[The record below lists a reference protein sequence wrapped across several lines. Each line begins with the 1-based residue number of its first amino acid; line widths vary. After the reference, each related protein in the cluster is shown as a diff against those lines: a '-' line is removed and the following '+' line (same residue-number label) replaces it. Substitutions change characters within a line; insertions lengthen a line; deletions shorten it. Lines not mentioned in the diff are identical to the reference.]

1 MNWNTIK
8 CWETWEHGTRNKQKS
23 NVHIWCQRL
32 MVRDSRKLDHVV
44 FYVRR
49 FHEITGKTCL
59 AMVRALL
66 HITSINIYTC
76 SLEIQIHY
84 WMCQSVNSRA
94 VRLLPRPNMYVSAM
108 IQIAYCFMKC
118 CQFKMCTRTTFADV
132 NGILGFVHFAKT
144 PCVYALANIRYTWW
158 LLSILLLLL
167 LNVWNNNNYIL
178 CAYRTCA
185 TMPGHIFCTNVLNSI
200 QPDASTHSQCQPMPH
215 FSNDER
221 YNRIVTH
228 SSQSLSH
235 TGTRMSF
242 GGASCFSRC
251 CVEMLK

>member
-1 MNWNTIK
+1 MGTWDTEQAKVKCSYLMPEVDGSWFTKIGSCSILCAPVSWNHRK
-8 CWETWEHGTRNKQKS
+8 NLSSHGPCPFAYYKHKYIYMQS
-23 NVHIWCQRL
+23 
-32 MVRDSRKLDHVV
+32 
-44 FYVRR
+44 
-49 FHEITGKTCL
+49 G
-59 AMVRALL
+59 
-66 HITSINIYTC
+66 NIY
-76 SLEIQIHY
+76 Y

-200 QPDASTHSQCQPMPH
+200 QPDAYTHSQ
-215 FSNDER
+215 
-221 YNRIVTH
+221 
-228 SSQSLSH
+228 
-235 TGTRMSF
+235 
-242 GGASCFSRC
+242 
-251 CVEMLK
+251 